1 MTSSKSTL
9 IALIA
14 LAITPVANAQIYKC
28 DGPDGPIFSD
38 QKCGPGA
45 TTVDVSVSSGLG
57 GISDETKNELAAKRA
72 DREKARKNNNNG
84 TTSKNQNSALSTDY
98 VENGQWVNGQ
108 WIRRP
113 IRRPGRDG
121 SGAPKPV
128 QLPANKTGGKRR
140 N

>member
-38 QKCGPGA
+38 QKCGPDA
-45 TTVDVSVSSGLG
+45 ATVDVSVSSGLG
-57 GISDETKNELAAKRA
+57 GISDETKNELAAKKA
-72 DREKARKNNNNG
+72 DREKARKNNKNG
-84 TTSKNQNSALSTDY
+84 ATSKNQNSALSTDY

-113 IRRPGRDG
+113 ILRPGRG
-121 SGAPKPV
+121 TPKPV
-128 QLPANKTGGKRR
+128 QLPAAKTGGKRR